1 MIAFVRGILLEI
13 EGDSVIIDCGG
24 LGYRIYTPVTSLVQQ
39 IGEEILLHTYQLVR
53 EDDISLYG
61 FIDKQQLNIFKKCI
75 SVSGIGPKSALG
87 ILNGLKLEQIF
98 HGIHREDYT
107 IFTKISG
114 IGKKTAQRLVLELK
128 DKIKIELENLQNFET
143 SKGVGEE
150 QNKVNH
156 LLSDKVI
163 EALLSLGYKR
173 KEVEDSVKRVISL
186 GERDI
191 SVIIKEV
198 LKEKGLGR

>member
-1 MIAFVRGILLEI
+1 MIAFVRGTLLEI
-13 EGDSVIIDCGG
+13 EGDSVVIDCGG
-24 LGYRIYTPVTSLVQQ
+24 LGYRIYTPTTTISQQ
-39 IGEEILLHTYQLVR
+39 IGDELLLHTYQLVR

-61 FIDKQQLNIFKKCI
+61 FVDKQQLNIFKKCI

-87 ILNGLKLEQIF
+87 ILNGLKIDQIY
-98 HGIHREDYT
+98 HGIHREDYS

-128 DKIKIELENLQNFET
+128 DKIKIELENLQNLET
-143 SKGVGEE
+143 IKNVGDD
-150 QNKVNH
+150 NKFNN
-156 LLSDKVI
+156 LLLDQVI
-163 EALLSLGYKR
+163 DALLSLGYKR
-173 KEVEDSVKRVISL
+173 KEVEDSVKRVITS